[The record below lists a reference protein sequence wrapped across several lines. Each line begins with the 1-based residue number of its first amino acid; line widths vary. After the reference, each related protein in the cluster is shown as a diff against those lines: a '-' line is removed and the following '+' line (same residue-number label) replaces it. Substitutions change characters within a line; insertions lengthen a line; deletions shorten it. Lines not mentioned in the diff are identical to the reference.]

1 MSTAAA
7 AARPR
12 SDLGDRLAAGL
23 LRAAAA
29 IALAL
34 PDPALHRLAA
44 LAGAG
49 WYLVAPRRRSRA
61 RANLR
66 RVCVSLVVSGRASPR
81 VAAAARD
88 PRALERLVRSAFQ
101 HGARYYLEV
110 LLSPKFDGAYF
121 AERLLIDDA
130 PAVAGWLGGG
140 GPMIVLGLHLGSL
153 EMPAAYFTQV
163 LSLPVTA
170 PMEILK
176 SPRIQAFVDEA
187 RSRSG
192 IHIVPIDGSRAK
204 LTGAL
209 RRSECIGLI
218 SDRDVSGTGVPTTLF
233 GAPANLPAGAA
244 LLAVGTGA
252 PAYAAAARRTGWGTY
267 AGRVIPIATPAAG
280 THRERTMAFLAAQA
294 DAFER
299 LIADAPDQWW
309 TVFFPIWPDLDE
321 VRS

>member
-1 MSTAAA
+1 MPAASA
-7 AARPR
+7 DRKPR
-12 SDLGDRLAAGL
+12 NDLRDRLAAGL

-49 WYLVAPRRRSRA
+49 WYLVAPKRRARA

-66 RVCVSLVVSGRASPR
+66 RVCASLVVSGRANPR

-110 LLSPKFDGAYF
+110 LLAPKFDGAYF
-121 AERLLIDDA
+121 AERLRIDDA
-130 PAVAGWLGGG
+130 PSVAGWLGSG

-163 LSLPVTA
+163 LHMTVTA
-170 PMEILK
+170 PMETLAN
-176 SPRIQAFVDEA
+176 RRVQDFLVDA
-187 RSRSG
+187 RTSSG
-192 IHIVPIDGSRAK
+192 IRIVPIRGSRGE
-204 LTGAL
+204 LTRAL
-209 RRSECIGLI
+209 RRSECVGLV
-218 SDRDVSGTGVPTTLF
+218 SDRDVSGTGIPATLF
-233 GAPANLPAGAA
+233 GAPAQLPAGPS
-244 LLAVGTGA
+244 LLAVATGA
-252 PAYAAAARRTGWGTY
+252 PAFAAAARRTGWGRY
-267 AGRVIPIATPAAG
+267 AGRVIPIATPTEG

-309 TVFFPIWPDLDE
+309 TVFFPVWPDLDE
-321 VRS
+321 VRP